1 MADDKKAS
9 QQLLQQLKQQL
20 DAIKQ
25 EKVKNTFIY
34 QDLRQ
39 DVLKSQGNSITWW
52 LSVIG
57 IFLMLF
63 TVYGVIVVEDKIDSF
78 DKLLKEAE
86 SKLKEA
92 ESKLKEIYFLV
103 SH

>member
-1 MADDKKAS
+1 LTS
-9 QQLLQQLKQQL
+9 LLS
-20 DAIKQ
+20 D
-25 EKVKNTFIY
+25 NTSKY

-78 DKLLKEAE
+78 DKLL
-86 SKLKEA
+86 
-92 ESKLKEIYFLV
+92 
-103 SH
+103 